1 MAPGP
6 NKTIEDGIP
15 VKQVNDKKY
24 YWCPHHNDEKGKW
37 VIRHPNVCENAHPPE
52 EATPNANVAAF
63 NTFEEA
69 ITSPDE

>member
-1 MAPGP
+1 M
-6 NKTIEDGIP
+6 T
-15 VKQVNDKKY
+15 KKY

-37 VIRHPNVCENAHPPE
+37 VIHHPNVCENAHPPE